1 MNLEIAVDLC
11 RTFEGFSARP
21 YMCPAG
27 VPTIGYGT
35 TAYEDGTKVTLTDPS
50 ITKIRAEGL
59 LRLQLHNVYAP
70 GVARLCPG
78 LLTDALA
85 TDTWNRFCAVV
96 DFAYN
101 LGVGALQTSTL
112 RRKINEQDWAGARE
126 QIMRWVRARGVVL
139 PGLVRRRKAEAI
151 LL

>member
-1 MNLEIAVDLC
+1 MNLDIAVDLC
-11 RTFEGFSARP
+11 RSFEGFSSRP

-35 TAYEDGTKVTLTDPS
+35 TVYEDGTKVTLADTN
-50 ITKIRAEGL
+50 ITKVRAEAL
-59 LRLQLHNVYAP
+59 LRLQLRNVYAA
-70 GVARLCPG
+70 GVARLCPM
-78 LLTDALA
+78 LLVEAVLSNK
-85 TDTWNRFCAVV
+85 WERFNAIV
-96 DFAYN
+96 DFSYN

-112 RRKINEQDWAGARE
+112 RRKINEGDWAGAKE
-126 QIMRWVRARGVVL
+126 QIVRWVRARGVVL